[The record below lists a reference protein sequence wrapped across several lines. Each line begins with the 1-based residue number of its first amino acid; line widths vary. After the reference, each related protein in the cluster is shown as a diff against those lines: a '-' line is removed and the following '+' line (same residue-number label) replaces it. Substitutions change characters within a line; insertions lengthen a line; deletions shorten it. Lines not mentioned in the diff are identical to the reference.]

1 MVPVLAFVCVHFA
14 DLPEVTPKLFTAPV
28 GADADDPAILAR
40 GERTLILGTDKTAAP
55 EGGLYVFELNGQVVS
70 KFVGLDRP
78 NNVDV
83 IPGFLFG
90 GEEGDLAVVTERFK
104 KRLRC
109 FRVGTD
115 GALTDLSGSTDVF
128 IGWPEV
134 DREPMGVAT
143 AQWGGVARAWVS
155 PKTGPKS
162 EHFER
167 GTLAWNPVTQK
178 VDYRQDLRFGY
189 FSGKKETESLKVDV
203 GTKRIYCSDEGAG
216 IWSFD
221 AETGMIQ
228 GFISNPLH
236 TGDHEGLA
244 TTRRVLINS
253 DQRVDKNVFWAY
265 RLSDHSLLGGFSSPV
280 DDTDGIDLS
289 ETTMG
294 KDFPQGIMVAM
305 NSKGKNFAIFD
316 LRDVLAAVQ
325 PR

>member
-1 MVPVLAFVCVHFA
+1 MVPVLAFVCLHFA

-55 EGGLYVFELNGQVVS
+55 EGGLYVFNLEGQVVS

-83 IPGFLFG
+83 IQGFDFG
-90 GEEGDLAVVTERFK
+90 AEKGDLAVVTERFK

-109 FRVGTD
+109 FKVGAD
-115 GALTDLSGSTDVF
+115 GTLTDLSGTTDVF
-128 IGWPEV
+128 VGWPEA
-134 DREPMGVAT
+134 DREPMGVT
-143 AQWGGVARAWVS
+143 SAQWGGVARAWVS

-167 GTLAWNPVTQK
+167 GTLAWNPVSQK

-189 FSGKKETESLKVDV
+189 FSGKKETESLKLDLA
-203 GTKRIYCSDEGAG
+203 TKRLYCSDEGAG
-216 IWSFD
+216 IWAFD

-244 TTRRVLINS
+244 TTKSFLINS
-253 DQRVDKNVFWAY
+253 DQREKNNVFWAY
-265 RLSDHSLLGGFSSPV
+265 RLGDLGLVGGFTSPV
-280 DDTDGIDLS
+280 DDTDGIEIS
-289 ETTMG
+289 GAPMG
-294 KDFPQGIMVAM
+294 PKFPEGIMVAM
-305 NSKGKNFAIFD
+305 NSSGKNFAIFD
-316 LRDVLAAVQ
+316 LRDVLAAIGA
-325 PR
+325 R